1 MNHHRELIPYTFAL
15 KRRLLR
21 LAGAGAISL
30 VLITIFFGSACE
42 GPAEVESEVETEAD
56 LSGSDWAVALG
67 APLETTT
74 TTEAPEP
81 RSVIS
86 TKWADSEAWH
96 QPEPMPDAELL
107 AEVENDRIL
116 LAVYT
121 YNERSDEVREL
132 QEAVGAEPDGH
143 YGPRTREAHLT
154 ALEENELDDSHVPD
168 VPVYTPPTDVVYEP
182 GVEQWRP
189 WVTEAVFAFG
199 GDEADVTRFLR
210 IMHCESRGVPTAK
223 NPNSSASGLM
233 QHLTRY
239 WPARAEAVGMAGAD
253 VFDPWAN
260 IYVSAWL
267 ALAAPG
273 GGWQHWVCK

>member
-1 MNHHRELIPYTFAL
+1 MNHQRELIPYTFAL

-86 TKWADSEAWH
+86 TKWADSGAWH

-132 QEAVGAEPDGH
+132 QEAVGADRTATTGH
-143 YGPRTREAHLT
+143 GREAHLT
-154 ALEENELDDSHVPD
+154 ALEENELDDSHVPE
-168 VPVYTPPTDVVYEP
+168 VPVYTPPTDVVHEP

-199 GDEADVTRFLR
+199 GDEADVTRFR
-210 IMHCESRGVPTAK
+210 GSCTQSRGIPPPRTPTAVL
-223 NPNSSASGLM
+223 P
-233 QHLTRY
+233 
-239 WPARAEAVGMAGAD
+239 V
-253 VFDPWAN
+253 
-260 IYVSAWL
+260 
-267 ALAAPG
+267 
-273 GGWQHWVCK
+273 

>member
-1 MNHHRELIPYTFAL
+1 MRSSEGS
-15 KRRLLR
+15 R

-74 TTEAPEP
+74 TTEAGP

-96 QPEPMPDAELL
+96 QPEPMPDTELL

-199 GDEADVTRFLR
+199 GDEADVTRFLDHALR
-210 IMHCESRGVPTAK
+210 V
-223 NPNSSASGLM
+223 SGCPYR
-233 QHLTRY
+233 QEPQQQCFRSDATSD
-239 WPARAEAVGMAGAD
+239 EV
-253 VFDPWAN
+253 
-260 IYVSAWL
+260 L
-267 ALAAPG
+267 ACP
-273 GGWQHWVCK
+273 C